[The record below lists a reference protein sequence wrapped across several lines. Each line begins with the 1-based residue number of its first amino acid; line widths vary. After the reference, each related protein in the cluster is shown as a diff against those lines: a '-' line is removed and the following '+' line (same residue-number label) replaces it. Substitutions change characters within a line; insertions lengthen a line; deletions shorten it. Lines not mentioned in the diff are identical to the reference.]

1 MEISSNNWTDVQ
13 KYYQDSYVKFDREYG
28 DRLYYIYKVRPE
40 GVLYRDS
47 DNQEGILYMDTE
59 NPYELEYIMPH
70 KTMFQKDKHCYLL
83 TRIPA
88 KQYSRGLTNSNCQF
102 HLLDALGKWKTADV
116 AWDILNAYTNKPAF
130 RSIADCVR
138 DPAGR
143 VSEALSKRFAIAGSL
158 LFCDTF
164 KIGRVDSAKRN
175 LHVLDLFHNEVE
187 KLLETTQCKPFFNK
201 IETYNK

>member
-1 MEISSNNWTDVQ
+1 MQISSANWTDVQ

-28 DRLYYIYKVRPE
+28 DKLHYIYKVRLE

-47 DNQEGILYMDTE
+47 DNKEGILYMDHD

-70 KTMFQKDKHCYLL
+70 KSMFQHGANCFLL
-83 TRIPA
+83 TRVPA
-88 KQYSRGLTNSNCQF
+88 KQYSRGLTNTNCHFQWV
-102 HLLDALGKWKTADV
+102 DPLGKWRPADFDWSV
-116 AWDILNAYTNKPAF
+116 LNAYTNKPAF

-143 VSEALSKRFAIAGSL
+143 SSEALSKRLAIAGSL

-164 KIGRVDSAKRN
+164 KIGRVDSVKKN
-175 LHVLDLFHNEVE
+175 LHVVDLFRAEVE
-187 KLLETTQCKPFFNK
+187 KLLETTHCKPFFNK
-201 IETYNK
+201 IEVYK